1 MTSSRLPEPWDW
13 KRSNLETTLTVPAE
27 SAAGAPA
34 VLSGQLVTVRVPATS
49 ANLGPGYDSL
59 GLALSLYDTLT
70 VETLAGGHLEFEL
83 SGEGAQ
89 SLPRDATHLV
99 IRAITEALHRLGFR
113 HDGLRITADNVNPH
127 GRGLGSSA
135 SAVVAAVTAAN
146 ALVPAGARRGKDWIL
161 QLTSEMEGH
170 PDNVAPAIFGG
181 LALSWQDS
189 DRYSS
194 TCATVVDT
202 VVPVVAVPDYE
213 LSTDAARA
221 LLPASVGHHAAAMN
235 SGRAALLIHALT
247 NDPGLLL
254 PGTADY
260 LHQSYRAQAMRP
272 SAELIAALRR
282 AGHAAVVSGAGP
294 TVLVLANGAA
304 EADVVV
310 GRIEAHTAA
319 NTPDVGWRVMKLAV
333 DVEGAKVEEHRR

>member
-1 MTSSRLPEPWDW
+1 M
-13 KRSNLETTLTVPAE
+13 ETTLTIPAE
-27 SAAGAPA
+27 SPADAPA
-34 VLSGQLVTVRVPATS
+34 VPAGQLVTVRVPATS

-59 GLALSLYDTLT
+59 GLALSLHDTLT
-70 VETLAGGHLEFEL
+70 VETLASGELEFEL
-83 SGEGAQ
+83 SGEGAET
-89 SLPRDATHLV
+89 LPRDASHLV
-99 IRAITEALHRLGFR
+99 VKAITEALHRLGYR

-146 ALVPAGARRGKDWIL
+146 ALVPGASRRGKDWIL

-189 DRYSS
+189 DQYSS
-194 TCATVVDT
+194 TCATVADSVI
-202 VVPVVAVPDYE
+202 PVVAVPDFE
-213 LSTDAARA
+213 LSTEAARA

-247 NDPGLLL
+247 QKPEFLL
-254 PGTADY
+254 PGTEDY

-272 SAELIAALRR
+272 SAELIAALRH

-294 TVLVLANGAA
+294 TVLVLADGEA
-304 EADVVV
+304 EAGTIVDFI
-310 GRIEAHTAA
+310 GSHAA
-319 NTPDVGWRVMKLAV
+319 DNTPEVAWRVMKLAV
-333 DVEGAKVEEHRR
+333 DVEGAKVEVHRR

>member
-1 MTSSRLPEPWDW
+1 M
-13 KRSNLETTLTVPAE
+13 ETTLTIPAE

-34 VLSGQLVTVRVPATS
+34 IPAGQLVTVRVPATS

-59 GLALSLYDTLT
+59 GLALSLHDTLT
-70 VETLAGGHLEFEL
+70 VETLASGELEFEL

-89 SLPRDATHLV
+89 TLPRDASHLV
-99 IRAITEALHRLGFR
+99 VKAITEALHRLGFR
-113 HDGLRITADNVNPH
+113 HEGLRITADNVNPH

-146 ALVPAGARRGKDWIL
+146 ALVPEASRRDKDWIL

-194 TCATVVDT
+194 TRAAVAGSVI
-202 VVPVVAVPDYE
+202 PVVAVPDFE
-213 LSTDAARA
+213 LSTAAARA

-247 NDPGLLL
+247 QKPEFLL
-254 PGTADY
+254 PGTRDY

-272 SAELIAALRR
+272 SADLIAALRR
-282 AGHAAVVSGAGP
+282 EGHAAVVSGAGP
-294 TVLVLANGAA
+294 TVLVLANGAVQA
-304 EADVVV
+304 RTVVDFI
-310 GRIEAHTAA
+310 GSFTAG
-319 NTPDVGWRVMKLAV
+319 NTPEVGWHVMTLAV
-333 DVEGAKVEEHRR
+333 DGEGAKVEVHRR

>member
-1 MTSSRLPEPWDW
+1 MEQTQPTATDRQLVAAGQ
-13 KRSNLETTLTVPAE
+13 RLTVK
-27 SAAGAPA
+27 
-34 VLSGQLVTVRVPATS
+34 VPGTS

-59 GLALSLYDTLT
+59 GLALSIYDTLT
-70 VETLAGGHLEFEL
+70 VETLTTGELEFEL
-83 SGEGAQ
+83 SGEGADT
-89 SLPRDATHLV
+89 LPRDSSHLV
-99 IRAITEALHRLGFR
+99 VRAIDLALERLGFR
-113 HDGLRITADNVNPH
+113 HSGLRITADNVNPH

-146 ALVPAGARRGKDWIL
+146 SLVPKEAQQDLDWIL

-189 DRYSS
+189 EQYSS
-194 TCATVVDT
+194 TRAEVARS

-213 LSTDAARA
+213 LSTETARG

-247 NDPGLLL
+247 KQPEFLL
-254 PGTADY
+254 PGTEDY
-260 LHQSYRAQAMRP
+260 LHQSYRAEAMRP
-272 SAELIAALRR
+272 SADLIAALRT

-294 TVLVLANGAA
+294 TVMVLANGPGEAA
-304 EADVVV
+304 TVAEF
-310 GRIEAHTAA
+310 IEAFTAA
-319 NTPDVGWRVMKLAV
+319 NTPNVGWRVMTLAV
-333 DVEGAKVEEHRR
+333 DVEGARVEVHRR

>member
-1 MTSSRLPEPWDW
+1 M
-13 KRSNLETTLTVPAE
+13 E
-27 SAAGAPA
+27 STQPTATDRALVAAGQR
-34 VLSGQLVTVRVPATS
+34 LTVRVPGTS

-59 GLALSLYDTLT
+59 GLALSIYDTLT
-70 VETLAGGHLEFEL
+70 VETLSTGELEFEL
-83 SGEGAQ
+83 SGEGADT
-89 SLPRDATHLV
+89 LPRDASHLV
-99 IRAITEALHRLGFR
+99 VRAIDLALDRLGFQR
-113 HDGLRITADNVNPH
+113 SGLKITADNVNPH

-146 ALVPAGARRGKDWIL
+146 ALVPEESRKDRDWIL

-189 DRYSS
+189 EQYSS
-194 TCATVVDT
+194 THADVVPS
-202 VVPVVAVPDYE
+202 VIPVVAVPDFE
-213 LSTDAARA
+213 LSTETARG

-247 NDPGLLL
+247 AQPAFLL
-254 PGTADY
+254 PATEDY

-272 SAELIAALRR
+272 SADLIGALRS

-294 TVLVLANGAA
+294 TVMVLANGEA
-304 EADVVV
+304 EAAAVADFIVSY
-310 GRIEAHTAA
+310 TAA
-319 NTPDVGWRVMKLAV
+319 NTPGIGWRVMTLAV
-333 DVEGAKVEEHRR
+333 DVQGARVEVHRR

>member
-1 MTSSRLPEPWDW
+1 M
-13 KRSNLETTLTVPAE
+13 ETTLTIPAE
-27 SAAGAPA
+27 FPADTPA
-34 VLSGQLVTVRVPATS
+34 VLAGQLVTVRVPATS

-59 GLALSLYDTLT
+59 GLALSLHDTLT
-70 VETLAGGHLEFEL
+70 VETLASGGLEFEL
-83 SGEGAQ
+83 SGEGAAT
-89 SLPRDATHLV
+89 LPRDASHLV
-99 IRAITEALHRLGFR
+99 VKAVTEALHRLGFR
-113 HDGLRITADNVNPH
+113 HEGLRITADNVNPH

-146 ALVPAGARRGKDWIL
+146 VLVPEASRRSKDWIL

-189 DRYSS
+189 DQYSS
-194 TCATVVDT
+194 TCATVADS
-202 VVPVVAVPDYE
+202 VVPVVAVPDFE
-213 LSTDAARA
+213 LSTEAARA

-247 NDPGLLL
+247 QKPEFLL
-254 PGTADY
+254 PGTEDY

-294 TVLVLANGAA
+294 TVLVLANGEA
-304 EADVVV
+304 EA
-310 GRIEAHTAA
+310 GRIVDLIGSHTAG
-319 NTPDVGWRVMKLAV
+319 NTPEVGWRVMKLAV
-333 DVEGAKVEEHRR
+333 DVEGAKVEVHRQ

>member
-1 MTSSRLPEPWDW
+1 
-13 KRSNLETTLTVPAE
+13 LETTLTIPAE
-27 SAAGAPA
+27 FPADTPA
-34 VLSGQLVTVRVPATS
+34 VLAGQLVTVRVPATS

-59 GLALSLYDTLT
+59 GLALSLHDTLT
-70 VETLAGGHLEFEL
+70 VETLASGELEFEL
-83 SGEGAQ
+83 SGEGAAT
-89 SLPRDATHLV
+89 LPRDASHLV
-99 IRAITEALHRLGFR
+99 VKAVTEALHRLGFR
-113 HDGLRITADNVNPH
+113 HEGLRITADNVNPH

-146 ALVPAGARRGKDWIL
+146 ALVPAASRRTKDWIL

-189 DRYSS
+189 DQYSS
-194 TCATVVDT
+194 TCATVADSVI
-202 VVPVVAVPDYE
+202 PVVAVPDFE
-213 LSTDAARA
+213 LSTEAARA

-247 NDPGLLL
+247 QKPEFLL
-254 PGTADY
+254 PGTEDY

-272 SAELIAALRR
+272 SAELIAVLRR

-294 TVLVLANGAA
+294 TVLVLANGEA
-304 EADVVV
+304 EA
-310 GRIEAHTAA
+310 GRIVDLIGSHTEG
-319 NTPDVGWRVMKLAV
+319 NTPEVAWRVMKLAV
-333 DVEGAKVEEHRR
+333 DVEGAKVEVHRQ